1 MIKKE
6 NIQIGVYCFSI
17 VAILS
22 LYNGLYAFSYFPITE
37 GWFSEYASL
46 IRQGKV
52 PHKDFQLLLSP
63 FYPLI
68 IAAVQSFFGE
78 GFLPLRIL
86 GIIVIAGI
94 GLTLFF
100 ILRTIVGN
108 PSAYFSSICATIYYQ
123 SGVAFIGYDFTQ
135 FLTLFLL
142 LGGFACMSA
151 FSQKMKDNQQNRIQS
166 VFFFLTGLFFSLA
179 FLTKHSNGGITTLV
193 FFIFSFLIGYRTMRC
208 KELVRNVVWSLAG
221 FMLPIF
227 GISLWM
233 SSLGAF
239 QKMLQDL
246 FTNAA
251 AAKGGLW
258 VILTSWIYGV
268 FGEHYFDVSLAS
280 ALFITKILL
289 ATMIL
294 GIPFILLNIINNFR
308 QVDQRDFNQK
318 TYACIKSNSI
328 PWVINDNYFALG
340 LVAIFVFTI
349 VNIYKVTYWGWGPV
363 QSVYM
368 AAYPILVQT
377 SLNLCLY
384 GLLILTPLLLARPS
398 KNLINI
404 TLVLAL
410 GMGMLIGNG
419 SSGGIG
425 EISAFIGYALL
436 IGYILKVALFGRI
449 AALPVLVFGLAISS
463 ALMKDRYTRPY
474 AWWGVEA
481 YVERNEFCAK
491 IDGLFK
497 GICLNKDQ
505 AIKITDLAQAISK
518 YTQKGDKIFVFPHM
532 PVFYLISDREPF
544 AGAVVSWYD
553 FMNDNQALKLAESI
567 EKNPPKIII
576 YALITES
583 VVSAHEKLFRDGKLS
598 GQRHI
603 VEALSKLE
611 KDGIRCRIVDVNKLN
626 QLDIAVLGPC

>member
-22 LYNGLYAFSYFPITE
+22 LYNCLYSFSYFPITE

-63 FYPLI
+63 LYPLI
-68 IAAVQSFFGE
+68 IAAVQSLFGE
-78 GFLPLRIL
+78 GFLPLRIF
-86 GIIVIAGI
+86 GIFVIAGI

-100 ILRTIVGN
+100 ILRTLIGN
-108 PSAYFSSICATIYYQ
+108 PSACFSSICATIYYQ

-151 FSQKMKDNQQNRIQS
+151 FTIKMEDNKRNRIQS
-166 VFFFLTGLFFSLA
+166 VFFFLSGLFFSLA
-179 FLTKHSNGGITTLV
+179 FLTKHSNGGITTVV
-193 FFIFSFLIGYRTMRC
+193 FFIFSFLIGCRTMRW
-208 KELVRNVVWSLAG
+208 KELVRNFVWSIAG

-227 GISLWM
+227 GISLWI

-239 QKMLQDL
+239 QKMLKDL

-258 VILTSWIYGV
+258 VILTSWINGV
-268 FGEHYFDVSLAS
+268 FGEHYYDVSLAS
-280 ALFITKILL
+280 ALFITKLLL

-294 GIPFILLNIINNFR
+294 GMPFILLKVIKSIR
-308 QVDQRDFNQK
+308 QSDFNQK

-328 PWVINDNYFALG
+328 PWAINDTYFAAG
-340 LVAIFVFTI
+340 LVAIFVFSI
-349 VNIYKVTYWGWGPV
+349 ANIYKVTYWGWGPI
-363 QSVYM
+363 QSVYI

-384 GLLILTPLLLARPS
+384 GLLILTPLSLIRPS

-436 IGYILKVALFGRI
+436 IGYILKVALFGRF
-449 AALPVLVFGLAISS
+449 AALPVLFFGLAMSS

-481 YVERNEFCAK
+481 YVERYEHCAK
-491 IDGLFK
+491 IDGFFK

-505 AIKITDLAQAISK
+505 AVKITDLTQTILE
-518 YTQKGDKIFVFPHM
+518 YTQKGDKIFVYPHM

-553 FMNDNQALKLAESI
+553 FMSDNQALKLAESI
-567 EKNPPKIII
+567 EKNPPKILI
-576 YALITES
+576 YALIPES
-583 VVSAHEKLFRDGKLS
+583 VTSAHEKLFRDGKSS
-598 GQRHI
+598 GQRRI
-603 VEALSKLE
+603 MDALSNLE
-611 KDGIRCRIVDVNKLN
+611 KDGIRCRIFDVDNLN
-626 QLDIAVLGPC
+626 QLDIAVLAPC